1 VTVRAEPTWV
11 EADQSRVEQIVMNLL
26 SNALKYTPTGGRIDL
41 TVGGDGRMGRL
52 TVADTGAGMSPHM
65 IERVFDLFFQGER
78 TLDRAGGG
86 LGIGLTL
93 VRRLAEQHGGRVEV
107 QSPGTGHGSTV
118 IVELPQ
124 VAEPHAVASA
134 AAPPHAIPRRILIV
148 EDSRDSRDMLRYLLE
163 RAGHEVHEAGD
174 GPSGVEAILKVRPD
188 IALVDVGL
196 PGLDG
201 YEVARRV
208 RASEGGRTV
217 RLVALTGYG
226 LPEDHRRSHEAGF
239 DTHLVKPVD
248 AARLAAVIGAVGR

>member
-1 VTVRAEPTWV
+1 
-11 EADQSRVEQIVMNLL
+11 
-26 SNALKYTPTGGRIDL
+26 
-41 TVGGDGRMGRL
+41 
-52 TVADTGAGMSPHM
+52 
-65 IERVFDLFFQGER
+65 
-78 TLDRAGGG
+78 
-86 LGIGLTL
+86 
-93 VRRLAEQHGGRVEV
+93 
-107 QSPGTGHGSTV
+107 
-118 IVELPQ
+118 
-124 VAEPHAVASA
+124 
-134 AAPPHAIPRRILIV
+134 
-148 EDSRDSRDMLRYLLE
+148 MLRYLLE